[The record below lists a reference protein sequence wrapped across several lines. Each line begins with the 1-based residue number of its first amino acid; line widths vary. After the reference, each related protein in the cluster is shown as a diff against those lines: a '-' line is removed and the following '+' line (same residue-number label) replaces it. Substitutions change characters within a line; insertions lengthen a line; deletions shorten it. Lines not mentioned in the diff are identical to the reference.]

1 MPAKKLSVFQPSG
14 RFARLL
20 IFASALF
27 LAGAIWPDR
36 IVLAQQAPSAS
47 GNVLVGHWRK
57 TIIRFGSPQDTHI
70 VLRPGGIAQKWVVT
84 ASSRSGI
91 TTGRWESDGRTLMVD
106 FGVADR
112 GSSPY
117 TIYQGQLVYPN
128 IQNRRGFWK
137 RIE

>member
-1 MPAKKLSVFQPSG
+1 MPAAMMSDFRQSG
-14 RFARLL
+14 RFARPL
-20 IFASALF
+20 IFALAFF

-47 GNVLVGHWRK
+47 GNVLIGHWRK
-57 TIIRFGSPQDTHI
+57 TIIRFGSPQDTHV
-70 VLRPGGIAQKWVVT
+70 VLRAGGIAEKWVVT

-91 TTGRWESDGRTLMVD
+91 TTGRWASDGRTLMVD
-106 FGVADR
+106 FGAADR